1 MDKIATLREL
11 YPEDVFGFS
20 EKLTDREVELLLAL
34 RSILEEKL
42 APVLKDHWKD
52 ESFPFEAFK
61 EIGQLGLMNDPGL
74 FKEGGEPYKVS
85 EYFNLF
91 RYYELSRIDMSLA
104 TFMTV
109 HAGLGFTTLLQGG
122 SQEQIEYFAPK
133 FASFEWQTCF
143 ALTEPDHGS
152 DIAGGMATTAVKDGS
167 DWVING
173 EKRWIGGAG
182 SADYIPVFARNP
194 ETKEILCFMVSSET
208 EGLKVEKI
216 DGKIALRL
224 VQNGHITLKD
234 VRVSEAFRLPNITS
248 FKDVSRILYST
259 RADVSHITAGGHA
272 GALRAALK
280 YTGSRTQFGKKVSQF
295 QITQEKLARMQ
306 ANASTGLALSYR
318 LAELQ
323 TNQQYA
329 EVPASIAK
337 MQNARLL
344 RETVAL
350 GREICGGNG
359 ITVDTEVARYFAD
372 AEAIYSYEGTHEVN
386 SLIIGRHLT
395 GYSAFV

>member
-1 MDKIATLREL
+1 MDKQQILSDL
-11 YPEDVFGFS
+11 YPEDVYGFS
-20 EKLTDREVELLLAL
+20 QKLTEIEVGLLSKL
-34 RSILEEKL
+34 RQVLENQI
-42 APVLKDHWKD
+42 APTLKQHWK
-52 ESFPFEAFK
+52 EETFPFEAFK
-61 EIGQLGLMNDPGL
+61 AVGDLGLMNHPDL
-74 FKEGGEPYKVS
+74 FKESQYPYKVS

-91 RYYELSRIDMSLA
+91 RYYELARTDMSLA

-122 SQEQIEYFAPK
+122 SQEQIDYFAPK
-133 FASFEWQTCF
+133 FTSFEWQTCF

-152 DIAGGMATTAVKDGS
+152 DIAGGMATTAVRDG
-167 DWVING
+167 DNWLLNG

-182 SADYIPVFARNP
+182 SADFIPIFARNP
-194 ETKEILCFMVSSET
+194 ENNDILCFMVSTAT
-208 EGLKVEKI
+208 EGLTVEKI

-224 VQNGHITLKD
+224 VQNGHIHLKN
-234 VRVSEAFRLPNITS
+234 VQVAEAFRLPKIQS
-248 FKDVSRILYST
+248 FRDVSRILYAT

-280 YTGSRTQFGKKVSQF
+280 YTGQREQFGKKVSQF

-306 ANASTGLALSYR
+306 ANAATGLSLSYR

-323 TNQQYA
+323 TEGKYA

-359 ITVDTEVARYFAD
+359 ITVDTEVARYFGD

-395 GYSAFV
+395 GFSAFV

>member
-1 MDKIATLREL
+1 MDKTAALLEL
-11 YPEDVFGFS
+11 YPEDIYGFS
-20 EKLTDREVELLLAL
+20 SKLTEREVELLVEL
-34 RSILEEKL
+34 RRVLEEKFV
-42 APVLKDHWKD
+42 PILKTHWKN
-52 ESFPFEAFK
+52 ETFPFEEFK
-61 EIGQLGLMNDPGL
+61 AIGEIGLMNDPGL
-74 FKEGGEPYKVS
+74 FEPNGSPYKVS
-85 EYFNLF
+85 EYFNMF
-91 RYYELSRIDMSLA
+91 RYYELSRTDMSLA

-109 HAGLGFTTLLQGG
+109 HGGLGFTTLLQGG
-122 SQEQIEYFAPK
+122 SQEQIDYFAPK

-152 DIAGGMATTAVKDGS
+152 DIAGGMATTAVKDGN
-167 DWVING
+167 DWVLNG

-208 EGLKVEKI
+208 EGLEVEKI

-224 VQNGHITLKD
+224 VQNGHIYLKD

-272 GALRAALK
+272 GALQAALK
-280 YTGSRTQFGKKVSQF
+280 YTGNRTQFGKQVSQF

-306 ANASTGLALSYR
+306 ANAATGLSLSYR

-323 TNQQYA
+323 TNDQYG
-329 EVPASIAK
+329 EVPASVAK

-350 GREICGGNG
+350 GREVCGGNG
-359 ITVDTEVARYFAD
+359 ITVDTDVARYFGD